1 MAMPSS
7 SKPATTDTAPAGRY
21 HVARYGNTRNFALYD
36 KKDLLAVTVYR
47 KGAEA
52 VQRELEARDTVIA
65 EQAARIEQL
74 TAANHAP
81 GATRF
86 QDKVQQG
93 QAEQLGFF
101 SRAQKE
107 QFTAQRRGSKQ
118 HLANLRRKDP
128 LRGSETTEISVRLG
142 NYSASHFEGSALS
155 G

>member
-1 MAMPSS
+1 MPMAMPSS

-74 TAANHAP
+74 ITAAGPPESEHSAP
-81 GATRF
+81 APTRF
-86 QDKVQQG
+86 RDRVRYG
-93 QAEQLGFF
+93 QEQL
-101 SRAQKE
+101 
-107 QFTAQRRGSKQ
+107 
-118 HLANLRRKDP
+118 
-128 LRGSETTEISVRLG
+128 
-142 NYSASHFEGSALS
+142 
-155 G
+155 